1 MNEKV
6 KKVFELLGV
15 EPNEEFEVMLKD
27 NSKFSYKF
35 KFDED
40 LQGYC
45 FRDKWRLEGDLLRFL
60 LSGTHQIIKLPKEP
74 KKKKLRDLTGE
85 EWDRWLKK
93 NCGNCN
99 CDKCV
104 FDRASC
110 EASYSDR
117 SWINNKDIYSEKFL
131 NQELEV
137 EEYEN
142 DSND

>member
-45 FRDKWRLEGDLLRFL
+45 FKDKWRLEGDLLRIL
-60 LSGTHQIIKLPKEP
+60 LSGTYEIIKLPKEQ
-74 KKKKLRDLTGE
+74 KKKKLRDCTIGE
-85 EWDRWLKK
+85 ILEHKYNQRIQSLICLAQSLLYLD
-93 NCGNCN
+93 CN
-99 CDKCV
+99 T
-104 FDRASC
+104 
-110 EASYSDR
+110 SYFKEFSMNDYFEK
-117 SWINNKDIYSEKFL
+117 WIKPCIKDEILEI
-131 NQELEV
+131 EV
-137 EEYEN
+137 EE
-142 DSND
+142 

>member
-60 LSGTHQIIKLPKEP
+60 LSGTYQIIKLPKEP
-74 KKKKLRDLTGE
+74 KKKKLRDLTME
-85 EWDRWLKK
+85 EYEKWRDK
-93 NCGNCN
+93 NCNYMCG
-99 CDKCV
+99 KCPFNHV
-104 FDRASC
+104 VC
-110 EASYSDR
+110 EYLDC
-117 SWINNKDIYSEKFL
+117 WVINKDLYSEKFL
-131 NQELEV
+131 NQEIEV
-137 EEYEN
+137 KEN
-142 DSND
+142 EFMD

>member
-15 EPNEEFEVMLKD
+15 EPNEEFEVVLKD

-60 LSGTHQIIKLPKEP
+60 LSGTYEIIKLP
-74 KKKKLRDLTGE
+74 KKKKLRDLTAE
-85 EWDRWLKK
+85 EFAKWKEK
-93 NCGNCN
+93 NCGNCFKCIFSPIFCGIDN
-99 CDKCV
+99 CWIHNKDL
-104 FDRASC
+104 
-110 EASYSDR
+110 YSD
-117 SWINNKDIYSEKFL
+117 KFL
-131 NQELEV
+131 NQEIEV
-137 EEYEN
+137 E
-142 DSND
+142 